1 MYSNISRLSHLTRG
15 NSLPLAYF
23 FLVLHL
29 RVEYAACSHIE
40 VFVSSEE
47 IFVPLWHDLTAG
59 LIYEMVTASQL
70 SITLNIK
77 NKCI

>member
-1 MYSNISRLSHLTRG
+1 MRL
-15 NSLPLAYF
+15 PY
-23 FLVLHL
+23 
-29 RVEYAACSHIE
+29 SHIE
-40 VFVSSEE
+40 VFASDEE
-47 IFVPLWHDLTAG
+47 IFVSLLHDLTAG

>member
-1 MYSNISRLSHLTRG
+1 MCAQST
-15 NSLPLAYF
+15 SLQPSDAQIDALA
-23 FLVLHL
+23 LHIG
-29 RVEYAACSHIE
+29 A
-40 VFVSSEE
+40 FVSDEE
-47 IFVPLWHDLTAG
+47 IFVSLWRDLIAG

>member
-1 MYSNISRLSHLTRG
+1 MPPQGVLLRECLNQLRCYVDA
-15 NSLPLAYF
+15 LASYK
-23 FLVLHL
+23 LGGGVL
-29 RVEYAACSHIE
+29 
-40 VFVSSEE
+40 SEE
-47 IFVPLWHDLTAG
+47 IFVSLWHDLTAG

>member
-1 MYSNISRLSHLTRG
+1 MCAQSICLQPSDAQIDALTLYIG
-15 NSLPLAYF
+15 AF
-23 FLVLHL
+23 VLDQ
-29 RVEYAACSHIE
+29 
-40 VFVSSEE
+40 E
-47 IFVPLWHDLTAG
+47 IFVSLRHDLTAG

>member
-1 MYSNISRLSHLTRG
+1 MTPQGVLLRECLNQLRCYVDA
-15 NSLPLAYF
+15 LASYKLECLF
-23 FLVLHL
+23 
-29 RVEYAACSHIE
+29 RMKKI
-40 VFVSSEE
+40 FVS
-47 IFVPLWHDLTAG
+47 LWHDLTAG

>member
-1 MYSNISRLSHLTRG
+1 MCAQSTSLQPSNSQIDV
-15 NSLPLAYF
+15 LA
-23 FLVLHL
+23 L
-29 RVEYAACSHIE
+29 HIE
-40 VFVSSEE
+40 AFVSDEE
-47 IFVPLWHDLTAG
+47 IFVSLWHDLTAG

>member
-1 MYSNISRLSHLTRG
+1 MCAHST
-15 NSLPLAYF
+15 SLQPSDAQID
-23 FLVLHL
+23 VL
-29 RVEYAACSHIE
+29 ACSHIGA
-40 VFVSSEE
+40 FVSDEE
-47 IFVPLWHDLTAG
+47 IFVSLRHDLTAG

>member
-1 MYSNISRLSHLTRG
+1 MCAQSTSLQPSDAQIDTLT
-15 NSLPLAYF
+15 LY
-23 FLVLHL
+23 
-29 RVEYAACSHIE
+29 IE
-40 VFVSSEE
+40 AFVSDQE
-47 IFVPLWHDLTAG
+47 IFVSLWHDLTAG

>member
-1 MYSNISRLSHLTRG
+1 MLVYIWMLNVRGIRIGTILYTFEISCNDLILGLSI
-15 NSLPLAYF
+15 S
-23 FLVLHL
+23 
-29 RVEYAACSHIE
+29 E
-40 VFVSSEE
+40 FVSFVSDEE
-47 IFVPLWHDLTAG
+47 IFVSLWHDLTAG

>member
-1 MYSNISRLSHLTRG
+1 MCAQST
-15 NSLPLAYF
+15 SLQPSDAQIDALASY
-23 FLVLHL
+23 
-29 RVEYAACSHIE
+29 IE
-40 VFVSSEE
+40 VFVSDEE
-47 IFVPLWHDLTAG
+47 IFVSLWHDLTAG

>member
-1 MYSNISRLSHLTRG
+1 MCAQSNAYSLAMPKLMRL
-15 NSLPLAYF
+15 PA
-23 FLVLHL
+23 LHIG
-29 RVEYAACSHIE
+29 A
-40 VFVSSEE
+40 FVSDEE
-47 IFVPLWHDLTAG
+47 IFVSLWHDLTAV

>member
-1 MYSNISRLSHLTRG
+1 MCAQST
-15 NSLPLAYF
+15 SLQPSDAQIDALASY
-23 FLVLHL
+23 
-29 RVEYAACSHIE
+29 IG
-40 VFVSSEE
+40 VFVSDEE
-47 IFVPLWHDLTAG
+47 IFVSLWHDLTAG

>member
-1 MYSNISRLSHLTRG
+1 MCAQSTSLQPSNAQIDVLASNIE
-15 NSLPLAYF
+15 A
-23 FLVLHL
+23 
-29 RVEYAACSHIE
+29 
-40 VFVSSEE
+40 FVSDEE
-47 IFVPLWHDLTAG
+47 IFVSLWHDLTAG

>member
-1 MYSNISRLSHLTRG
+1 MCTQSTCLQPHCSQIDA
-15 NSLPLAYF
+15 LALY
-23 FLVLHL
+23 
-29 RVEYAACSHIE
+29 IE
-40 VFVSSEE
+40 AFVSDQE
-47 IFVPLWHDLTAG
+47 IFVSLWHDLTAG